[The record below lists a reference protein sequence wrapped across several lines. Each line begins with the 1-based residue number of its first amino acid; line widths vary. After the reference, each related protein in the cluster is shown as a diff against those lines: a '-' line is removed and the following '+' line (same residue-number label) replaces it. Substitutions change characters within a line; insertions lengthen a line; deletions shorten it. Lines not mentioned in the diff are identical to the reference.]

1 MSTCSNQ
8 QQVIDDLQQRIAH
21 LSSRMA
27 SHERMV
33 TQFKEER
40 DRLQC
45 VLDNLQVDDDDDSSD
60 DSSGDNGAEETP
72 TNYVIVNT
80 PSSISVDGPFK

>member
-60 DSSGDNGAEETP
+60 DSSDDDAVETP